1 MFGCLITL
9 NDVLLEEIIRKYA
22 YMAIK
27 NNCFLDEDLSSY
39 VLSLKYLKIISELED
54 FTHIH

>member
-1 MFGCLITL
+1 M
-9 NDVLLEEIIRKYA
+9 LEEIIRKYA

-54 FTHIH
+54 FTHIHWYISKRES